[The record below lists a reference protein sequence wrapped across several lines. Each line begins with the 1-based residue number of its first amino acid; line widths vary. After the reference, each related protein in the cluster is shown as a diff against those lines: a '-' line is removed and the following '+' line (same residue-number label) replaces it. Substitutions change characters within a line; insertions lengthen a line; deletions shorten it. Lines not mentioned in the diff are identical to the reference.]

1 MIFLEQNIPFFVFNV
16 FRQGPADQTPGKT
29 LLAEA
34 LAEYLEM
41 PFYPFDSSDLGSS
54 PSDLEAGLKQ
64 VGARAKRWNALML
77 WDEAEIYIENRNESG
92 WGSHAFVAVSLQY
105 LESFQGGMLVIATN
119 RPFTIDEGINSRI
132 PVKIALPAASPEK
145 RKKIWL
151 AHLPPQMSFEPEL
164 SEKDL
169 ERLSQ
174 IPLDGRQIR
183 NAVVLA
189 ARRAASEELHAIPI
203 HYLFDAAEQVRLD
216 AKELREIK
224 PEDWGKG
231 RIGYKT
237 EQKPG

>member
-1 MIFLEQNIPFFVFNV
+1 MI
-16 FRQGPADQTPGKT
+16 PGT
-29 LLAEA
+29 V
-34 LAEYLEM
+34 
-41 PFYPFDSSDLGSS
+41 D
-54 PSDLEAGLKQ
+54 
-64 VGARAKRWNALML
+64 
-77 WDEAEIYIENRNESG
+77 
-92 WGSHAFVAVSLQY
+92 
-105 LESFQGGMLVIATN
+105 
-119 RPFTIDEGINSRI
+119 
-132 PVKIALPAASPEK
+132 
-145 RKKIWL
+145 
-151 AHLPPQMSFEPEL
+151 LPPQMSFEPEL

-203 HYLFDAAEQVRLD
+203 HYLFDAAEQVRRD

-237 EQKPG
+237 EHKPG